1 MRFLKTFTLIFISSI
16 SFAQPLIFMESSD
29 IVIGENAEVFVD
41 GTVLLNTN
49 GGLSIAGSLITNGDF
64 ISQGNLDV
72 SGDIQVKGDLS
83 LLGASSIFS
92 QNSQVHLIGGSQTV
106 FADVTP
112 SLGEL
117 YCI

>member
-49 GGLSIAGSLITNGDF
+49 GSLSIAGSLITNGDF

-72 SGDIQVKGDLS
+72 
-83 LLGASSIFS
+83 
-92 QNSQVHLIGGSQTV
+92 
-106 FADVTP
+106 
-112 SLGEL
+112 
-117 YCI
+117 